1 MWQIPLS
8 LLSTSTY
15 LGWRW
20 LRHKACKYQSQ
31 KHLHTTYASTA
42 IRVTVTSEASLLQVL
57 IPKSESPRHLQ
68 SSKVP
73 SSRIARLFHYG
84 GINQYR
90 RPTRFLC
97 LMFR

>member
-1 MWQIPLS
+1 MQQIPLS

-15 LGWRW
+15 LGWTW

-31 KHLHTTYASTA
+31 KHLHTTYSSTA
-42 IRVTVTSEASLLQVL
+42 ICVTVTSEASLLQVL

-73 SSRIARLFHYG
+73 SSRIGRLFHYG
-84 GINQYR
+84 GINHYR
-90 RPTRFLC
+90 RPRRFLW
-97 LMFR
+97 LM